1 MACAI
6 PISDNFTQLVK
17 IIHDKGSA
25 VLYVGSIK
33 ELFYSGILENLLFNR
48 IQKIFILKFVS
59 MIISQNTSLYQ
70 IFSTINSNCC

>member
-17 IIHDKGSA
+17 IIHDKGPS

-48 IQKIFILKFVS
+48 IQEKLFLS
-59 MIISQNTSLYQ
+59 SYR
-70 IFSTINSNCC
+70 